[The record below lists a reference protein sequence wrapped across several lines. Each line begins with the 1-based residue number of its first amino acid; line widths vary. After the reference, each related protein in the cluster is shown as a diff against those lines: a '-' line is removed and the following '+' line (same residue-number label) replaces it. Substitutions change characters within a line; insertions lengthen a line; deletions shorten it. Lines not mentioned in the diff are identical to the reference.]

1 MSRPPTFARKVDGSH
16 RRVVEAFE
24 FAGCSVAVIQSP
36 KAGLPDLVIGV
47 SGATHLIEVKNPT
60 TLKKDALKPKQVAFA
75 EKWRGSP
82 IHVVRSQQEAWELV
96 ALLRMTAATRAKAAA
111 ALEASNV

>member
-1 MSRPPTFARKVDGSH
+1 MSRYARKKDSNHPAIVK
-16 RRVVEAFE
+16 AIE
-24 FAGCSVAVIQSP
+24 FAGASWLNIETSVAG
-36 KAGLPDLVIGV
+36 APDGV
-47 SGATHLIEVKNPT
+47 LGCSGATHLAEIKPDT
-60 TLKKDALKPKQVAFA
+60 KLKAHALKPKQVAFA

-82 IHVVRSQQEAWELV
+82 VHVIRSPQEAWELI